1 MKYSFDEKKKAAG
14 AFATLMFVC
23 AAGVIWLMSG
33 HARSDSGAASGTKHF
48 ISAVRAQTDDS
59 GGKEIPQ
66 DEADNTDDMYNTHST
81 DSAENMHNTGN
92 ADNMNEEDMRTVTVH
107 VCGAV
112 NNPGVYELD
121 AHARVDDAV
130 NIAGGF
136 KDNAAKD
143 YLNLAENISDGQKI
157 VIYTKKQ
164 VKSLGAGKPDGGDGN
179 SGDNGGGIYS
189 DSVSHGLVNINTA
202 SKEELMTLQGIG
214 ESKAD
219 DIIAYRESNGRFKN
233 TDELMNIPG
242 IKEGVYSKIS
252 DNITV

>member
-14 AFATLMFVC
+14 AIATLIFVC

-48 ISAVRAQTDDS
+48 ISAVRAETDD
-59 GGKEIPQ
+59 GKGNELPQ
-66 DEADNTDDMYNTHST
+66 DEADNTDDMHDM
-81 DSAENMHNTGN
+81 DSVENMHNTGN
-92 ADNMNEEDMRTVTVH
+92 ADNMNEVDMRTVTVH

-136 KDNAAKD
+136 KNNAARD

-164 VKSLGAGKPDGGDGN
+164 VKSFGDGKPDGSDGN
-179 SGDNGGGIYS
+179 SGDNIGDTYS
-189 DSVSHGLVNINTA
+189 DSASHGLVNINTA

>member
-14 AFATLMFVC
+14 ALATLIFVC
-23 AAGVIWLMSG
+23 AAGIIWLMSG
-33 HARSDSGAASGTKHF
+33 YTRSDSGAASGTKHF
-48 ISAVRAQTDDS
+48 ISTVRAETDDS
-59 GGKEIPQ
+59 GGKELPQ
-66 DEADNTDDMYNTHST
+66 DEADNTDDMHDT
-81 DSAENMHNTGN
+81 DSAENMYNTGN
-92 ADNMNEEDMRTVTVH
+92 ADNMNEVDMRTITVH

-136 KDNAAKD
+136 KDNAARD
-143 YLNLAENISDGQKI
+143 YLNLAGNISDGQKI

-164 VKSLGAGKPDGGDGN
+164 VKSFGAGKPDGGDGN
-179 SGDNGGGIYS
+179 SGDNSGDTYS
-189 DSVSHGLVNINTA
+189 DSASHGLVNINTA

-214 ESKAD
+214 GSKAD